1 MNRSASKWSR
11 LRLAIVFTCSASA
24 MAPVPAFA
32 QDFMQLD
39 VVAPEYTLGSFK
51 YQAPKTDGWR
61 QMANV
66 QSSLSLVYA
75 QQPEPDKIET
85 VFGVAMEAHEIPE
98 GVVIE
103 SAAALA
109 ATSANQMAEARKA
122 DLVARSPV
130 EAVPSI
136 PNLYTYRLLVHAPV
150 AGAPDGYEIYYVML
164 APDKKQYLVIQC
176 IAKVQDYGDQIY
188 FQQFYGSL
196 ASLRYEAGSGKAAAS
211 PVEAPKADTP
221 KADAPPADA
230 PKADAPKADVPPA
243 AH

>member
-1 MNRSASKWSR
+1 MNRPASKWSR
-11 LRLAIVFTCSASA
+11 LRLAIVLSCAALA
-24 MAPVPAFA
+24 MPAFA

-39 VVAPEYTLGSFK
+39 VVAPEYTLGGFK
-51 YQAPKTDGWR
+51 YTPPKTDGWR

-66 QSSLSLVYA
+66 KQSLSLVYA

-98 GVVIE
+98 GVQVE

-136 PNLYTYRLLVHAPV
+136 ENLYTYRLLVRAPV
-150 AGAPDGYEIYYVML
+150 AGMPDGYEIYYVMMS
-164 APDKKQYLVIQC
+164 PDKKQYLVIQC
-176 IAKVQDYGDQIY
+176 IAKVQDYGNQIY
-188 FQQFYGSL
+188 FTEFYGSL
-196 ASLRYEAGSGKAAAS
+196 ASLRWAPDGAKA
-211 PVEAPKADTP
+211 EAPKADAP
-221 KADAPPADA
+221 KAAPPAADA
-230 PKADAPKADVPPA
+230 PKADAPKPDAQPA

>member
-1 MNRSASKWSR
+1 MTMNRSASKWSR
-11 LRLAIVFTCSASA
+11 VRLAIVFTCAAWA
-24 MAPVPAFA
+24 MPPVPAFS

-39 VVAPEYTLGSFK
+39 VVAPEYTLGNFK

-61 QMANV
+61 QMAQV
-66 QSSLSLVYA
+66 KSSLSLVYA

-150 AGAPDGYEIYYVML
+150 AGTPDGYEIYYVML

-196 ASLRYEAGSGKAAAS
+196 ASLRYEAGAGNAAAP
-211 PVEAPKADTP
+211 PVDAPKADAPAAEAPKGDAP
-221 KADAPPADA
+221 KADAPPA
-230 PKADAPKADVPPA
+230 